1 MKAEMALR
9 VVSLGEKPLMEHLNN
24 LGNICVSLVSYRL
37 CGIGHLSDNPA
48 FARRLMLLIH

>member
-37 CGIGHLSDNPA
+37 CGIGQ
-48 FARRLMLLIH
+48 FE